1 MTQRFRTK
9 IAAYKELHLVTFRGA
24 CKSKRKGSLKV
35 ECTLAPYKANA
46 KSQANTNAKEPEKGF
61 TLIEVLVALAI
72 VAITLLAGVRVSA
85 SLNHNAQRQSEAML
99 AQICADNALIQLRLS
114 QQLPNVGVT
123 RIACEQAS
131 QNFDVALTV
140 NTTPNPAF
148 RRVDAQVFGG
158 QFSVLRVTTV
168 VGRY

>member
-1 MTQRFRTK
+1 MTQRFRTTSS
-9 IAAYKELHLVTFRGA
+9 ADA
-24 CKSKRKGSLKV
+24 KSRPDQRKDARSLARAKA
-35 ECTLAPYKANA
+35 LAKAPANA
-46 KSQANTNAKEPEKGF
+46 HAKEPEKGF

-85 SLNHNAQRQSEAML
+85 SLTHNAQRQSDAML

-114 QQLPNVGVT
+114 QQLTNVGVT
-123 RIACEQAS
+123 HIACAQAS

-158 QFSVLRVTTV
+158 QFPVLRVTTV

>member
-1 MTQRFRTK
+1 MNANKHAQR
-9 IAAYKELHLVTFRGA
+9 
-24 CKSKRKGSLKV
+24 
-35 ECTLAPYKANA
+35 
-46 KSQANTNAKEPEKGF
+46 GF

-85 SLNHNAQRQSEAML
+85 SLTHNAQRQSDAML

-114 QQLPNVGVT
+114 QQLPNVGT
-123 RIACEQAS
+123 THIACEQAS

-158 QFSVLRVTTV
+158 QFPVLRVTTV